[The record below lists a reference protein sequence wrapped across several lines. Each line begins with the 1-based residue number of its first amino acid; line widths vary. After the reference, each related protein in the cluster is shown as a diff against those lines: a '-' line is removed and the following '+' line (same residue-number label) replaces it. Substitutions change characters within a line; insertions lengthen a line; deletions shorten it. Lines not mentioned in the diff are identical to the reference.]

1 MAPAGGV
8 GQVFL
13 CLQQL
18 SHMSSAPNNN
28 NTLVLQFKAGQDYEM
43 TESETSYTREFPI
56 SPPFP
61 HIRPHQLVLSHLG
74 ALRNAESPTSLGNMR
89 IKVV

>member
-1 MAPAGGV
+1 MASAGGV
-8 GQVFL
+8 GWVFL
-13 CLQQL
+13 CLHQL
-18 SHMSSAPNNN
+18 SHMSPASNDN

-61 HIRPHQLVLSHLG
+61 HTRLI
-74 ALRNAESPTSLGNMR
+74 SLFCLT
-89 IKVV
+89 